1 MSHVSSAKDVT
12 LAHILARGWYQNK
25 ENRINMLPE
34 SVSTLIQGIGI
45 DSPANGMLLEPDHA
59 AAFDRGYFAIRLNA
73 SNQYEVVAIRDR
85 YLNHDGF
92 LLYGGRRADDTA
104 LDIVPAMNGDLLKFH
119 LNCAVLRNLK
129 ASAEPTDPWA
139 QYNDDL
145 EDIASQLEKH
155 TNLST
160 ETIKSGLSWW
170 AVERVVNR
178 RVDEPVSKPGLM
190 DSVGGDLTDANT
202 SGSSDE

>member
-59 AAFDRGYFAIRLNA
+59 AAFDRGYFAIRLNER
-73 SNQYEVVAIRDR
+73 SQYEVVAIRDS

-92 LLYGGRRADDTA
+92 LLYGGSRAFDTA

-119 LNCAVLRNLK
+119 LNCAVLRNMK
-129 ASAEPTDPWA
+129 VSAEPTDLWA
-139 QYNDDL
+139 QYDDDL

-170 AVERVVNR
+170 VVERVVNR

-190 DSVGGDLTDANT
+190 DSAGGDLTDAK
-202 SGSSDE
+202 